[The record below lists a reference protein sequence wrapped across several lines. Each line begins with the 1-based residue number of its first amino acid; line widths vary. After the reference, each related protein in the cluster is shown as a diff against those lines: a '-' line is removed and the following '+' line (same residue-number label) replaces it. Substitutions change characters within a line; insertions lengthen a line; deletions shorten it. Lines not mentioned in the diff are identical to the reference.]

1 MPERAGPPISQVLAR
16 PRRGDP
22 LAAKVPALYI
32 DARWVKYFSGE
43 SRAVEDRPERA
54 VTVNLSA
61 QEADIAVTALGIGT
75 VEPGV
80 WRLSYTLRVTR
91 AATTSSALQLTI
103 GWTEGGVAQ
112 TQASANLTG
121 NLTTTREGG
130 TFILRV
136 DSATNITYTVEYT
149 SVGATSM
156 TFSLDIIAE
165 RLALDAA

>member
-1 MPERAGPPISQVLAR
+1 MPERAGPPISQVIAR

-22 LAAKVPALYI
+22 LASKVPALYV
-32 DARWVKYFSGE
+32 DERWVKYFGEE

-54 VTVNLSA
+54 VAVRLSA
-61 QEADIAVTALGIGT
+61 QAADIAVTALGIGT

-80 WRLSYTLRVTR
+80 WRISYTLRVTR
-91 AATTSSALQLTI
+91 AATTSSEVQLTI
-103 GWTEGGVAQ
+103 AWTEGGVAQ
-112 TQASANLTG
+112 SQASTNLTG

-136 DSATNITYTVEYT
+136 DSATNLTYAVEYD
-149 SVGATSM
+149 SVGAVGM
-156 TFSLDIIAE
+156 LFSLDLIAE